1 VAAKLRR
8 ELNTEVDMV
17 HGHYA
22 EFKVLVDGE
31 VVVQGGPLTFLGVM
45 PSGQEVVE
53 KVKARLSA
61 PASP

>member
-1 VAAKLRR
+1 MAARLRR
-8 ELNTEVDMV
+8 ELNIEVEMV

-45 PSGQEVVE
+45 PSGQDIVE